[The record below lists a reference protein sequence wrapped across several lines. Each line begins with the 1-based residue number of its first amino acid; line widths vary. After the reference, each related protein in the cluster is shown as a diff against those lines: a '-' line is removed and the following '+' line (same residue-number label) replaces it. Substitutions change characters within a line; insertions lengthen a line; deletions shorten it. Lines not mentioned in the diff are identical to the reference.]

1 MGKLIFRYTEEDNQ
15 KQLNREANEVELSV
29 PDDMNINEFKVVC
42 VRLAQALGYQQKSIE
57 SGFGDLVYGDESTDE
72 LKKLI
77 REITEPKNVK

>member
-1 MGKLIFRYTEEDNQ
+1 
-15 KQLNREANEVELSV
+15 
-29 PDDMNINEFKVVC
+29 MNINEFKVVC